1 MPSKVLAM
9 DPTVEFWWVPKCDK
23 DLPENEQFRIKYR
36 HLTAREEASL
46 SDNQISS
53 VTKGKESR
61 YKYSVSSTDLLRC
74 EKTIIGWDNFFFPAD
89 HPTKA
94 SEPVPFAKENIG
106 LVPPNIRGEF
116 VGFITKRDEA
126 EDEDEAGT
134 SLGEAK
140 QE

>member
-1 MPSKVLAM
+1 MSKVLAM
-9 DPTVEFWWVPKCDK
+9 DPTVKFWWVPKCDR
-23 DLPENEQFRIKYR
+23 DEPENLQFRIEYR

-46 SDNQISS
+46 SDNQIES
-53 VTKGKESR
+53 VTKGKTSR

-74 EKTIIGWDNFFFPAD
+74 EKSIVGWDNFKFPAD

-94 SEPVPFAKENIG
+94 GEDVPFAKESIG

-116 VGFITKRDEA
+116 VSFLTKRDEEA
-126 EDEDEAGT
+126 DDDDEGGN